1 MNLKDQNKCYFC
13 HKIDVLKLTNLTIL
27 RGISCIKLWRIYF
40 YCFTKIIEAVSV
52 TLIITYVGI
61 IISVIE
67 VLFDYSL
74 YSLSNYHWAAV
85 LEVII
90 KM

>member
-13 HKIDVLKLTNLTIL
+13 HKIGVLKLTNLTIL
-27 RGISCIKLWRIYF
+27 CGISCIKLWRIYF
-40 YCFTKIIEAVSV
+40 YCFTKKIEAVSV

-67 VLFDYSL
+67 VLFDYPL
-74 YSLSNYHWAAV
+74 YSLSNYHWAV